1 VSRAAFSGGNLKP
14 RSNEPLS
21 LKDKGLQFAMSQELF
36 AAMLQAEQSEPSVRT
51 AALRIARV
59 LAKSDQGEAERLL
72 DRGLSLLAELPEGE
86 RVAITPQAMCL
97 AACVAPDRAF
107 ALRATTSDPIG
118 HEKFLFDMV
127 RHGHAAAAVEYL
139 TQWSEDGEFPY
150 GAASETIRYAKD
162 DDTSRDILRSGLRAW
177 HRRADSPWH
186 SLQSLLPLFRFHWRV
201 LPDDEARDAVRSLVG
216 IMRERPDERL
226 NGSFGGPHGTVPFSS
241 YRPSLLFALLGPLK
255 RLDSELADDVIG
267 ENRELRR
274 AAKIYPAGP
283 DTEFDRPVEQ
293 QLSAEALEQLKRDSN
308 GFALGSQFFRF
319 EDEKNG
325 DFKNSFEQALRS
337 YAQDADRA
345 RPNPYPRECWPSAED
360 FRVILYAA
368 GRYDGEGGARLLD
381 RIPDV
386 VLRLFAEIEFAAGIA
401 GLEQIGGITRE
412 QLRGH

>member
-1 VSRAAFSGGNLKP
+1 
-14 RSNEPLS
+14 
-21 LKDKGLQFAMSQELF
+21 
-36 AAMLQAEQSEPSVRT
+36 MLQAEQSEPSVRT
-51 AALRIARV
+51 AALLRIARV
-59 LAKSDQGEAERLL
+59 LATADQGEAERLL
-72 DRGLSLLAELPEGE
+72 DRGLALLAELPDGE
-86 RVAITPQAMCL
+86 RVAIAPQAMCL

-107 ALRATTSDPIG
+107 ALRATTSDRIG
-118 HEKFLFDMV
+118 NEKFLYDMV
-127 RHGHAAAAVEYL
+127 HHGHVAAAVDYL

-150 GAASETIRYAKD
+150 AAALETISHAKD

-177 HRRADSPWH
+177 HRRADSVWH

-274 AAKIYPAGP
+274 AAEIYPSGP
-283 DTEFDRPVEQ
+283 DTEFDRPLEQ
-293 QLSAEALEQLKRDSN
+293 QLSAEALEQAKRDWA
-308 GFALGSQFFRF
+308 GFALDLQFFRI

-325 DFKNSFEQALRS
+325 DYKSSFAHALRS
-337 YAQDADRA
+337 YARDADRA

-360 FRVILYAA
+360 FRVILHAA

-401 GLEQIGGITRE
+401 GLAQIGGITRE

>member
-1 VSRAAFSGGNLKP
+1 
-14 RSNEPLS
+14 
-21 LKDKGLQFAMSQELF
+21 
-36 AAMLQAEQSEPSVRT
+36 MLQAEQSEPSVRT
-51 AALRIARV
+51 AALLRIARV
-59 LAKSDQGEAERLL
+59 LAKADQGEAERLL
-72 DRGLSLLAELPEGE
+72 DRGLALLAELPEEE
-86 RVAITPQAMCL
+86 RAAIAPQATCL

-107 ALRATTSDPIG
+107 ALRAMTSDPLG
-118 HEKFLFDMV
+118 NEKFLFDMV

-150 GAASETIRYAKD
+150 GAASETISYATD
-162 DDTSRDILRSGLRAW
+162 DDTRRDILRSGLRAW
-177 HRRADSPWH
+177 HRRADSAWH
-186 SLQSLLPLFRFHWRV
+186 SLHSLLQLLRFHWRL

-226 NGSFGGPHGTVPFSS
+226 NGSFGGLHGTVTFSS
-241 YRPSLLFALLGPLK
+241 QRPSLLFALLGPLK
-255 RLDSELADDVIG
+255 RLDSELADAVIG

-274 AAKIYPAGP
+274 AADIYPFGH

-293 QLSAEALEQLKRDSN
+293 LSAEALEQWKSDWT
-308 GFALGSQFFRF
+308 GFALGSRFFRI

-325 DFKNSFEQALRS
+325 DFKNSFEHALRS
-337 YAQDADRA
+337 YARDADRA

-368 GRYDGEGGARLLD
+368 GRYDVEGGARLLD

-386 VLRLFAEIEFAAGIA
+386 ELRLFAEIEFAAGIA
-401 GLEQIGGITRE
+401 GLAQIGGIRRE